1 MNSTSTVSKA
11 EFARLAGVSPAAISK
26 AIQGS
31 LRAALS
37 DGGINKDHPA
47 AVAYM
52 SRPHRV
58 GRPGRVGV
66 EDLSEFVRSGFR
78 TLEWLGAKL
87 PDSYGP
93 RLKQVDKKLFWL
105 GAFSNAA
112 TQAEQTTAIE
122 FVRAELEALDGIVRP
137 QSAPLDGS

>member
-1 MNSTSTVSKA
+1 MSSTSTVSKA

-26 AIQGS
+26 AIQGP
-31 LRAALS
+31 LRAALT

-58 GRPGRVGV
+58 GRPGRVSV

-78 TLEWLGAKL
+78 SLEWLSAEL

-93 RLKQVDKKLFWL
+93 RLKQIDRKLIWL
-105 GAFSNAA
+105 GGFSSAA

-122 FVRAELEALDGIVRP
+122 FVRVELENLRALI
-137 QSAPLDGS
+137 Q